1 MVSTPPAEKRPRER
15 GNDAQTTSQLR
26 RFQSALTFSDRLHML
41 VMQGISLPTM
51 PAIPSETTDVR
62 DAQSQ
67 LGWQAQK
74 SASTR
79 NLIIEA
85 AIKCFVD
92 MGYARTTTT
101 VIAEKAGL
109 SRGAM
114 LHHFPS
120 KLDIVRAAVEH
131 LHAKRL
137 RAFRKAMA
145 KQPGDGDHVT
155 QGVETYWSHVKHP
168 MFVAFFELAVASRT
182 DPDLAA
188 ILRPVQ
194 EAFDRE
200 WQDTALDIFP
210 EWRGKGE
217 KFDLA
222 LDLSR
227 YVLEGMAISFLTH
240 KETERDK
247 RVLRYLEEKLRELR
261 GGGR

>member
-1 MVSTPPAEKRPRER
+1 MRNNAIKRTAPVEAEE
-15 GNDAQTTSQLR
+15 A
-26 RFQSALTFSDRLHML
+26 
-41 VMQGISLPTM
+41 
-51 PAIPSETTDVR
+51 
-62 DAQSQ
+62 

-92 MGYARTTTT
+92 LGYARTTTT
-101 VIAEKAGL
+101 IIANKAGL

-120 KLDIVRAAVEH
+120 KIDIVRAAVEY

-137 RAFRKAMA
+137 RAFRKAMT
-145 KQPGDGDHVT
+145 KQTEKGGDHVR
-155 QGVETYWSHVKHP
+155 QGVEAYWAHVKHP
-168 MFVAFFELAVASRT
+168 LFVAFFELAVAART
-182 DPDLAA
+182 DKELAG
-188 ILRPVQ
+188 ILRPAQ
-194 EAFDRE
+194 EAFERE
-200 WQDTALDIFP
+200 WYKAALEVFP
-210 EWRGKGE
+210 EWRGRGH

-247 RVLRYLEEKLRELR
+247 RVLQYLEEEIRNLAGLND
-261 GGGR
+261 